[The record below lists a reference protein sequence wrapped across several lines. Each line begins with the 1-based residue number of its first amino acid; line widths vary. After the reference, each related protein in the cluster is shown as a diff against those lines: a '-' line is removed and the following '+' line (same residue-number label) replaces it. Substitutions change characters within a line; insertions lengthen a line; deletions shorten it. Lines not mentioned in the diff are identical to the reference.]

1 MKMKQ
6 MLTCLRSQE
15 KLMLFTT
22 FLILFTCA
30 TSLAQERKVTGIVK
44 STEDNSPMPG
54 VNVLV
59 KGTPTGTITDINGSF
74 SLVVPGNNAGLVFSF
89 IGFNSQEVLVA
100 DKLTFSIMMAPASQQ
115 LAEVVVTALGVERNT
130 KALQSAVSKVSGSS
144 LTQARELNFGASIQG
159 KVAGVNVTK
168 AGTGPAGSSRV
179 IIRGNKSLGGNNQP
193 LYVVDGIPMDN
204 TVGAQAGMW
213 GGADQGDGLSSISPD
228 DIESITVLKGAN
240 AAALYGSRGGYG
252 VINITTK
259 KGAARK
265 GIGIEFN
272 SNFVFEKVINYL
284 DLQNQYGA
292 GDLAYSDP
300 LDPNSLRVGSK
311 PTTQVQ
317 AFNNEAAWGAKLDGQ
332 PNIMWDGV
340 TRPYSLVGNRHNFNA
355 FFKTGTSF
363 TNTIAISGGSDK
375 QTFRFSYSD
384 LKSSAII
391 PNSGFNRKNL
401 SMSTNGKFGNKI
413 TFGAKVLYSN
423 EDAKNRPSVSD
434 SPGNAV
440 QSVMLMAPNYD
451 INDMKGDPNKLGAVP
466 EGVVPVNGA
475 QVGYEL
481 PKSANIYAQNP
492 WWAAYQYVN
501 SSQRDRVLASGNIRF
516 DITSFLYL
524 QGRVGMDWYN
534 TKSQSLTPQGT
545 GYEPGGDTKQGT
557 NEVRE
562 INQEWTLGF
571 DKGFGKFN
579 VNAFVGG
586 NKMTSKNQQVAA
598 LSSTFNIPFF
608 TSVKNSSN
616 QSFEYG
622 YGAYGIN
629 SLFASAEVSYGGYLY
644 LTGTARNDWFSVL
657 NPKSNSQLYPSVG
670 ASFVFTDAIKTLPEV
685 ISFGKIRAAWGQ
697 VATANVDPYKGNL
710 TYTLS
715 GQGHLGH
722 PLAAFSSGDNIPNP
736 NLVPA
741 LSTETEIGAEMRFME
756 NRLGFDI
763 TYYNQ
768 KTTDD
773 ILKATISI
781 GSGFG
786 STSMNIG
793 QLSNK
798 GIEIQLSGT
807 PVKGDFT
814 WDVSLNLA
822 RNKNKVIALNPG
834 INELI
839 MDQPRTE
846 TVYVKNIVG
855 KPFGVLTG
863 WVQKRDAEGNRL
875 YTATG
880 EVVQSDNYE
889 FLGNGVAD
897 LTGGLTNSFTFKH
910 FNLSFLIDFK
920 AGGDIYSGTNV
931 VLLESGLTKET
942 LNGREGD
949 LKITGVFENG
959 TNADG
964 STAYTGVETRTLT
977 AEQAENYWYSVG
989 ERDEAHFVYDAS
1001 FLKLRQITFGYDIPS
1016 SILGKTPI
1024 RTLTLSFVARNLAI
1038 LYKNTPNIDPESSY
1052 SSSSSQGLDYFGVPS
1067 SRTFG
1072 FNLRAT
1078 F

>member
-1 MKMKQ
+1 MFFITF
-6 MLTCLRSQE
+6 LT
-15 KLMLFTT
+15 LFT
-22 FLILFTCA
+22 FA
-30 TSLAQERKVTGIVK
+30 TSLAQERNVSGTVK

-59 KGTPTGTITDINGSF
+59 KGKTTGTITDVNGSF
-74 SLVVPGNNAGLVFSF
+74 SIVAPGNNATLVFSF
-89 IGFNSQEVLVA
+89 IGFNSQEVPVG
-100 DKLTFSIMMAPASQQ
+100 DKSTFTIMMAPASQQ
-115 LAEVVVTALGVERNT
+115 LGEVVVTALGVERNT
-130 KALQSAVSKVSGSS
+130 KSLQSAVTKVPGAS

-193 LYVVDGIPMDN
+193 LYVIDGIPMDN
-204 TVGAQAGMW
+204 TVGSQAGLW
-213 GGADQGDGLSSISPD
+213 GGTDQGDGLSSINPD

-259 KGAARK
+259 KGVARK
-265 GIGIEFN
+265 GIGIEYN
-272 SNFVFEKVINYL
+272 SNFVFEKVINYM

-292 GDLAYSDP
+292 GDLAFSNP
-300 LDPNSLRVGSK
+300 LDPNSPRVGSK

-340 TRPYSLVGNRHNFNA
+340 TRPYSLVGDKHNFDA

-363 TNTIAISGGSDK
+363 TNTIALSGGSDK

-384 LKSSAII
+384 LKSTSII

-401 SMSTNGKFGNKI
+401 TVSTNGKFGNKV
-413 TFGAKVLYSN
+413 TFGAKVMYSN
-423 EDAKNRPSVSD
+423 EDAKNRPVVSD
-434 SPGNAV
+434 SPGNGV
-440 QSVMLMAPNYD
+440 QSVMLFAPNYD
-451 INDMKGDPNKLGAVP
+451 VNDMKGDPNKLGAVP
-466 EGVVPVNGA
+466 DGVVPVSGA
-475 QVGYEL
+475 LVGYEL
-481 PKSANIYAQNP
+481 PKSANIYGTNP
-492 WWAAYQYVN
+492 WWACYQFIN

-524 QGRVGMDWYN
+524 QGRVGMDWAN
-534 TKSQSLTPQGT
+534 TKTQSLTPQGT
-545 GYEPGGDTKQGT
+545 AYQPLGAASQGT

-571 DKGFGKFN
+571 EKGFGKLN

-586 NKMTSKNQQVAA
+586 NKMTSKNQQVSANG
-598 LSSTFNIPFF
+598 STFNIPFF
-608 TSVKNSSN
+608 ASVNNTSSQN
-616 QSFEYG
+616 FGYG
-622 YGAYGIN
+622 YGSSGIN

-670 ASFVFTDAIKTLPEV
+670 ASFVFTDAFKTLPQV
-685 ISFGKIRAAWGQ
+685 ISFGKVRAAWGQ
-697 VATANVDPYKGNL
+697 VATANVGAYAGNL
-710 TYTLS
+710 TYGLN
-715 GQGHLGH
+715 GQGHLNH
-722 PLAAFSSGDNIPNP
+722 PMATFSSGDNIPNP
-736 NLVPA
+736 NLIPA
-741 LSTETEIGAEMRFME
+741 LSTETEVGAEMRFMQ
-756 NRLGFDI
+756 NRLGFDV
-763 TYYNQ
+763 TYYSQ

-773 ILKATISI
+773 ILNATISI

-786 STSMNIG
+786 STALNIG
-793 QLSNK
+793 ELSNK
-798 GIEIQLSGT
+798 GIEIQLSAT

-814 WDVSLNLA
+814 WDIALNLA
-822 RNKNKVIALNPG
+822 KNKNKVIALNPG

-839 MDQPRTE
+839 MDEPRTR
-846 TVYVKNIVG
+846 TVYVENIVG
-855 KPFGVLTG
+855 QPFGVITG
-863 WVQKRDAEGNRL
+863 WVQKRDASGNRIF
-875 YTATG
+875 TNTG
-880 EVVQSDNYE
+880 EVVQSDKYE

-897 LTGGLTNSFTFKH
+897 LTGGLNNSFTFKN
-910 FNLSFLIDFK
+910 FNLAFLIDFK

-931 VLLESGLTKET
+931 RLLEAGLSKES
-942 LNGREGD
+942 LLGREGD

-959 TNADG
+959 KNADG
-964 STAYTGVETRTLT
+964 TTAYTGVETRTLT
-977 AEQAENYWYSVG
+977 VEQAENYWGSVG
-989 ERDEAHFVYDAS
+989 ERDQAHFVYDAS
-1001 FLKLRQITFGYDIPS
+1001 FLKLRQITFGYDIPAS
-1016 SILGKTPI
+1016 LLGKTPI
-1024 RTLTLSFVARNLAI
+1024 KTLTLSFVARNLAI
-1038 LYKNTPNIDPESSY
+1038 LYKKTPNIDPESSY

-1067 SRTFG
+1067 SRTYG